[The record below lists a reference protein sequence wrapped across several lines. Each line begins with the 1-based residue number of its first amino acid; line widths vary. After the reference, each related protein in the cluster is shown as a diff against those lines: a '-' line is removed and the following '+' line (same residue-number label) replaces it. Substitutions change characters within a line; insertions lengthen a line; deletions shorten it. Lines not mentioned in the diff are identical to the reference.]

1 MNWDHLRYFILIA
14 TLGSVSKAAQ
24 AAGVSHATVLRA
36 ISRLENNL
44 QLRLFDHAR
53 SGYQMTADGED
64 VLENVRTIQL
74 EIQAISE
81 KAKRRDSQVQGKIT
95 LSLPDAGT
103 IDLLPQLIQFRA
115 AHPEVTLATQA
126 SSLTSPEAFAGT
138 DLDIG
143 FVITNNPPEQ
153 CVGRKLTDVS
163 FVVAS
168 AKSTPTDRVALAQG
182 YWITWGTGELL
193 QMQHEV
199 LRQVGVEQ
207 PVLHTHSHQFAIDAV
222 RQGLGLSV
230 ISKAGMGTQLE
241 VITQVRTP
249 VIVGLWQLTHPDN
262 RHIPRISAFMR
273 FMSNAFTQ
281 RTH

>member
-1 MNWDHLRYFILIA
+1 MNWDHLRYFILVA

-36 ISRLENNL
+36 ISRLESNL

-64 VLENVRTIQL
+64 VLENVRTIQT
-74 EIQAISE
+74 EIQNISQ

-103 IDLLPQLIQFRA
+103 IDLLPQLTQFRA

-126 SSLTSPEAFAGT
+126 SLLASPEAFVGT
-138 DLDIG
+138 GLDIG
-143 FVITNNPPEQ
+143 FAITNSPPEQ
-153 CVGRKLTDVS
+153 CVGRKLADTS
-163 FVVAS
+163 FVVAGAKS
-168 AKSTPTDRVALAQG
+168 AKLDKATLAQAH
-182 YWITWGTGELL
+182 WLTWGAGELL
-193 QMQHEV
+193 QMQREV

-207 PVLHTHSHQFAIDAV
+207 PILHTHSHQFAVDAV
-222 RQGLGLSV
+222 SQGLGLSV
-230 ISKAGMGTQLE
+230 ISKTAVGERLE
-241 VITQVRTP
+241 TITQVRTP
-249 VIVGLWQLTHPDN
+249 VVVGLWVLTHPDF

-273 FMSNAFTQ
+273 FMSDAFAQHTP
-281 RTH
+281 